1 MPEPARQGISAID
14 RHQTGFAMFRAVPAS
29 IWLSA
34 LFLILIA
41 AAGVLAPA
49 VAPFGIDEQ
58 NLGGRLQ
65 PPAFAGGSA
74 AHILGTDELGRDI
87 FSRLLHSI
95 RISLVTALLGTVTA
109 AVIGATIGAI
119 AASRR
124 GIIGSALMGLVDVQA
139 SLPFFILAIAVFAF
153 FGNSLPI
160 LVIVVG
166 LNGWEVHARVARGLV
181 LAEQA
186 KDYVEAV
193 RLQGAGPLHIFAR
206 HLLPNIA
213 GVLFVKMTLSFPG
226 TILLESGLSFLGLGV
241 QPPLTSL
248 GLMVG
253 TGREYLLLA
262 PWLAIIPG
270 LVICLTTLSVSLLGD
285 WIRDR
290 FDPKLRNH

>member
-1 MPEPARQGISAID
+1 MPEPTSHGASVAD
-14 RHQTGFAMFRAVPAS
+14 RPEAGFTVLRAVPPS

-34 LFLILIA
+34 GFLVLIA
-41 AAGVLAPA
+41 GAGILASSL
-49 VAPFGIDEQ
+49 APFGIDEQ
-58 NLGGRLQ
+58 NLGARLQ
-65 PPAFAGGSA
+65 APAFAGGPA
-74 AHILGTDELGRDI
+74 AHVLGTDELGRDI
-87 FSRLLHSI
+87 LSRLLHSI
-95 RISLVTALLGTVTA
+95 RTSLVTALLGTVTA
-109 AVIGATIGAI
+109 AAIGSAIGAI
-119 AASRR
+119 AAMR
-124 GIIGSALMGLVDVQA
+124 GSAIGGVLMGLVDVQA

-153 FGNSLPI
+153 FGNSLLI
-160 LVIVVG
+160 LVIVIG
-166 LNGWEVHARVARGLV
+166 LNGWEVYARVARGLV
-181 LAEQA
+181 LAERS
-186 KDYVEAV
+186 KDYAEAV
-193 RLQGAGPLHIFAR
+193 RLQGAGPLHILAR

-285 WIRDR
+285 WARDR
-290 FDPKLRNH
+290 LDPKLRR